1 MKNLMKV
8 LYFKHIYCAFLG
20 FQMLIVEIRE
30 VSALFFPKL
39 QQIFIT
45 KQASKIIPFD
55 FPRLPFG
62 LIATLLNRN
71 TVISVF

>member
-1 MKNLMKV
+1 
-8 LYFKHIYCAFLG
+8 
-20 FQMLIVEIRE
+20 MLIVEIRE
-30 VSALFFPKL
+30 VSALFLPKL

-55 FPRLPFG
+55 FPRLSFG

>member
-1 MKNLMKV
+1 
-8 LYFKHIYCAFLG
+8 
-20 FQMLIVEIRE
+20 MLIVEIRE

-39 QQIFIT
+39 QQIFKI